1 MTKFFTDSAENS
13 TPLTLVTKASLSDW
27 LNGQD
32 QRVQTHVQSQG
43 FKGDAG
49 HFLIIPNQEGKASMV
64 LIGHEDDDTLYALS
78 AAAGQ
83 LPVGTYSLKADA
95 IGAEKATQLALGWA
109 LGQYKFDRYLKDSS
123 SSARQLAWPEQADRN
138 YVLAALEATTL
149 VRDLVNIPANDL
161 GPEELSDAATKLAK
175 EYGAEKAADIVGTD
189 LLDKNYPLVYAVGKG
204 SDRAPRLI
212 DFRWGNAD
220 APKVTLVGKG
230 VVFDTG
236 GNNIKPGGSMGIM
249 KKDMG
254 GSAHVLGLAT
264 MIMKIG
270 LNVRL
275 RVLVPAVENSI
286 NGLAMRPGDVYPS
299 RKGLSV
305 EIENTDAEGRL
316 ILADALAEAASEN
329 PELIIDFAT
338 LTGAARV
345 ALGPDVPP
353 FFTDSDDLAKKLMSA
368 SANQQDP
375 LWQLPLLDE
384 LYSKM
389 RGHNIADICH
399 TGGRQGGA
407 ITAALFLKKFVDD
420 SQKWIHIDT
429 WAWRAEDRPGR
440 PVGGDAIGM
449 RSVYQMLAKA
459 YG

>member
-1 MTKFFTDSAENS
+1 
-13 TPLTLVTKASLSDW
+13 
-27 LNGQD
+27 
-32 QRVQTHVQSQG
+32 
-43 FKGDAG
+43 
-49 HFLIIPNQEGKASMV
+49 
-64 LIGHEDDDTLYALS
+64 
-78 AAAGQ
+78 
-83 LPVGTYSLKADA
+83 
-95 IGAEKATQLALGWA
+95 
-109 LGQYKFDRYLKDSS
+109 
-123 SSARQLAWPEQADRN
+123 
-138 YVLAALEATTL
+138 
-149 VRDLVNIPANDL
+149 
-161 GPEELSDAATKLAK
+161 
-175 EYGAEKAADIVGTD
+175 
-189 LLDKNYPLVYAVGKG
+189 
-204 SDRAPRLI
+204 
-212 DFRWGNAD
+212 
-220 APKVTLVGKG
+220 
-230 VVFDTG
+230 
-236 GNNIKPGGSMGIM
+236 MGIM